1 MTQHTL
7 PTARTPNDT
16 PPPPSEPPGL
26 TTFSAA
32 LTHWKTASPPASP
45 SPAETAPPALRGP
58 RLLHDE
64 TLPAPPPALPPLPVL
79 QAITL
84 AAADR
89 ARRILGGTHLPG
101 TPLADAV
108 HIADTASLTD
118 PTPAYRLDVDLG
130 HWRELLT
137 LHHTQGCAAE
147 APRTNPQNPQTVPE
161 NPATLARACA
171 PPRHQPRS

>member
-1 MTQHTL
+1 MTKHRIAVPRTPAPGDMHA
-7 PTARTPNDT
+7 PTA
-16 PPPPSEPPGL
+16 EPPEL

-32 LTHWKTASPPASP
+32 LTQWKTTPPEPASR
-45 SPAETAPPALRGP
+45 PAGEAATPAASGP
-58 RLLHDE
+58 RLLHDQA
-64 TLPAPPPALPPLPVL
+64 LPEPPSRLPALPAL
-79 QAITL
+79 QNLAH

-89 ARRILGGTHLPG
+89 ARRILDGIALPD

-137 LHHTQGCAAE
+137 RHRTHGCTTGDT
-147 APRTNPQNPQTVPE
+147 APGQDPSKAHSCRQ
-161 NPATLARACA
+161 
-171 PPRHQPRS
+171 

>member
-1 MTQHTL
+1 MTTHTL
-7 PTARTPNDT
+7 PTARTPGDST
-16 PPPPSEPPGL
+16 PPPAEPPGL
-26 TTFSAA
+26 TTFSAT
-32 LTHWKTASPPASP
+32 LSHWKPTSPSASRFPTGTPPPAMP
-45 SPAETAPPALRGP
+45 GP
-58 RLLHDE
+58 RLLHDKA
-64 TLPAPPPALPPLPVL
+64 LPPPPPGLPPLPAL
-79 QAITL
+79 HALTL

-89 ARRILGGTHLPG
+89 ARRILGGIPLTG

-147 APRTNPQNPQTVPE
+147 GPSVNPQPEQELSYACTVRAPE
-161 NPATLARACA
+161 DPHV
-171 PPRHQPRS
+171 P